1 MPCLAL
7 GGRPALEAVYSVSA
21 TPGGRRPLCK
31 LSLQGSKQGCV
42 SSGADGA
49 VGRRCT
55 ATDDTRY
62 STKKYSEEWLGQPP
76 PHQGSRGR
84 PSRRFLTLQRSALR
98 ATCPRCVPLE
108 LSDGRRLQGADSRP
122 ANDAAGTCHV
132 DLPPD
137 RGRATLRHRGA
148 DLLCNNDPAP
158 TSSAS
163 ARIAHRAASARI
175 RHKSPSDRLFDGA

>member
-55 ATDDTRY
+55 ARDDTRY
-62 STKKYSEEWLGQPP
+62 STKKVQ
-76 PHQGSRGR
+76 RGVA
-84 PSRRFLTLQRSALR
+84 RSATAPSSRLHQSPSVDIQSPSVSNR
-98 ATCPRCVPLE
+98 VFDVRFYPLWRPTDLTSKAIGRWAFWAGATGDTRPGCGARPFLPLLAQGRGAHS
-108 LSDGRRLQGADSRP
+108 LSDWSSRCATRRR
-122 ANDAAGTCHV
+122 
-132 DLPPD
+132 
-137 RGRATLRHRGA
+137 
-148 DLLCNNDPAP
+148 
-158 TSSAS
+158 
-163 ARIAHRAASARI
+163 
-175 RHKSPSDRLFDGA
+175 